1 MSINEHYTRTHF
13 IDPVLKLSGWKDSQI
28 HREYRFTD
36 GAVIVHGQQVKRGDP
51 KRADY
56 LLFHKGN
63 DFPLA
68 VIEAKRLGSYSGKG
82 LQQAIDYAQIL
93 GAPFAYSANGQDFTE
108 HDFTTGL
115 ERRITP
121 ENFPSDSELWERW
134 ITHKGFSQ
142 TAEHIIS
149 QGWNYDYFRKKSPR
163 YYQRRAVDLTLEAA
177 AEGEKR
183 VLLVMATGTGK
194 TFTAFQIV
202 WRLRKAGMAK
212 KVL

>member
-1 MSINEHYTRTHF
+1 MSINEHNTRALF

-28 HREYRFTD
+28 LREYYFTD
-36 GAVIVHGQQVKRGDP
+36 GAITVHGHNVGREQA

-115 ERRITP
+115 ERMITP
-121 ENFPSDSELWERW
+121 ENFPSRRTLNCGNVGSG
-134 ITHKGFSQ
+134 TKAFH
-142 TAEHIIS
+142 T
-149 QGWNYDYFRKKSPR
+149 KKS
-163 YYQRRAVDLTLEAA
+163 T
-177 AEGEKR
+177 
-183 VLLVMATGTGK
+183 
-194 TFTAFQIV
+194 
-202 WRLRKAGMAK
+202 
-212 KVL
+212 